1 MNRAKYKLWGHGD
14 EGFTL
19 VELLV
24 ALTVTTIVLSAVVTL
39 AYAMSAANDSTDDTS
54 EKQARLRYTTLR
66 ITDLVR
72 HSKLVCETPGD
83 AFAIWRADGNGDGQ
97 INLNELVYV
106 QTGPDRDFLRLCEFA
121 PSQTAVV
128 SLSDIKTLEPQG
140 QNNTINYTPLVPQ
153 CSNVEFLLDVSQP
166 RTKLVTVSFDVVEN
180 NAVRHYQI
188 IASLRGWA
196 GHLLDASDRI
206 VGSDDD

>member
-1 MNRAKYKLWGHGD
+1 MNRAKYKSWGHGD

-24 ALTVTTIVLSAVVTL
+24 ALTVTAIVLSAVVTL

-54 EKQARLRYTTLR
+54 EKQAHLRYTTLR
-66 ITDLVR
+66 ITELVR
-72 HSKLVCETPGD
+72 HSKLICSTPGD
-83 AFAIWRADGNGDGQ
+83 DFAIWRADGNGDGQ

-106 QTGPDRDFLRLCEFA
+106 QTGPGRDFLRLCEFA
-121 PSQTAVV
+121 PSETAVA
-128 SLSDIKTLEPQG
+128 SLSDIETLVPQG
-140 QNNTINYTPLVPQ
+140 QDYDISYTPLIPQ
-153 CSNVEFLLDVSQP
+153 CSNVEFLLDVLPP

-180 NAVRHYQI
+180 NAVRHYQTS
-188 IASLRGWA
+188 ASLRGWA
-196 GHLLDASDRI
+196 SHLLSASGQI